1 MQTSEEE
8 AEPVFDPAAVAPN
21 GVKHELQAQEVSTA
35 PQHNQHTLTAD
46 TQQQLQYPAASQ
58 DGASTPSAS
67 GMSGPC
73 SSQGTKTKGR
83 SGPKSKH
90 SPFIGVS
97 QYKRTGR
104 WEVRR
109 LVQIL
114 SQPEQQFNVWPPHAT
129 CQQRVYMRTHACSL
143 RSIPS
148 LEQEECPLSY
158 SAASSAIPAPA
169 VTSQQGWRYLAHPK

>member
-1 MQTSEEE
+1 MQTAVEEVE
-8 AEPVFDPAAVAPN
+8 EVPSSAAVAPN
-21 GVKHELQAQEVSTA
+21 GVKHELQTEEPDTA
-35 PQHNQHTLTAD
+35 LQHNQHTLTAD

-109 LVQIL
+109 LVGFLICARGADKL
-114 SQPEQQFNVWPPHAT
+114 WCHWPQQQAKVK
-129 CQQRVYMRTHACSL
+129 
-143 RSIPS
+143 
-148 LEQEECPLSY
+148 
-158 SAASSAIPAPA
+158 SS
-169 VTSQQGWRYLAHPK
+169 